1 MKKKIRFN
9 LLDAAILLVA
19 AGLLLSFVFRAE
31 ISRFVSGAK
40 QAEYTVAFTVV
51 TTPDNADALT
61 VGARLTDGDGA
72 VYTGEVTVLSP
83 AEGFGALA
91 GQRALAVEADMHGYT
106 RDGRAYLAGGTLL
119 EPGASFTVTADGRE
133 LFVQI
138 DSVHEK

>member
-31 ISRFVSGAK
+31 ISRFVSGAE

-51 TTPDNADALT
+51 TTPVADALT

-72 VYTGEVTVLSP
+72 VYTGEVTALSP
-83 AEGFGALA
+83 AEGFGALGRPARA
-91 GQRALAVEADMHGYT
+91 GRGGRYARLYEGRPRLSCRRHPVGAGRFVH
-106 RDGRAYLAGGTLL
+106 RDGGWSGTVRTDRFR
-119 EPGASFTVTADGRE
+119 S
-133 LFVQI
+133 
-138 DSVHEK
+138 

>member
-31 ISRFVSGAK
+31 ISRFVSGCLER
-40 QAEYTVAFTVV
+40 AEYTVAFTVV

-106 RDGRAYLAGGTLL
+106 KDGRALSCRRHPVGAGRFVHRDGGWSGTVRTDRFR
-119 EPGASFTVTADGRE
+119 S
-133 LFVQI
+133 
-138 DSVHEK
+138 

>member
-31 ISRFVSGAK
+31 ISRFVSGAE

-61 VGARLTDGDGA
+61 VGARLTDIILTLTLVSNPYICAILGTSVADKQIPTA
-72 VYTGEVTVLSP
+72 S
-83 AEGFGALA
+83 
-91 GQRALAVEADMHGYT
+91 RAC
-106 RDGRAYLAGGTLL
+106 
-119 EPGASFTVTADGRE
+119 
-133 LFVQI
+133 
-138 DSVHEK
+138 